1 MPEGRAGLRVWDRL
15 VLLVAWTVTC
25 GFVYLLGVSVGRGT
39 QDLHARPEERIV
51 RLPVNVPAP
60 AAGAPAGV
68 PDEVTFYE
76 KLVTADRTH
85 DRGVEPKGSPA
96 AAIPDATAKAKSP
109 APSNG
114 ATGLMAAA
122 RAVGVAV
129 PGAPSAP
136 AAKPAAVVPT
146 TKRAGAVA
154 TATPKAIATA
164 PAKVAA
170 IPSRVPAVAT
180 PKPPAAAAAKPATAA
195 IANAVVAP
203 DAAPKPATPKA
214 VVPAAAA
221 RPDAT
226 ANAKP
231 PTDPS
236 AAPPKK
242 SWTVTASATPD
253 RYEAQALMNQLK
265 SKGYSAAMV
274 QTAKNGVT
282 QYRVRVGRYGSS
294 TEASD
299 AARKLQREGLQG
311 ATPASTD

>member
-39 QDLHARPEERIV
+39 QDLHARPEERVV

-60 AAGAPAGV
+60 AAGAPTGV
-68 PDEVTFYE
+68 ADEVTFYE

-85 DRGVEPKGSPA
+85 DRGVEPKGAPA
-96 AAIPDATAKAKSP
+96 PVVPDATAKAKTP
-109 APSNG
+109 PPSNV

-122 RAVGVAV
+122 RAVGVTV
-129 PGAPSAP
+129 PGTPPAP
-136 AAKPAAVVPT
+136 AAKPAAVVAT
-146 TKRAGAVA
+146 TKPAAAVA
-154 TATPKAIATA
+154 PVTPKAPATA

-170 IPSRVPAVAT
+170 IPSRVPAIAT
-180 PKPPAAAAAKPATAA
+180 PKPPAVAAKPATAA

-203 DAAPKPATPKA
+203 DAAPKPAPPKA
-214 VVPAAAA
+214 AAPVAAA

-236 AAPPKK
+236 APPRK

-265 SKGYSAAMV
+265 SKGYPAAMV